1 MKEKTRNIILIVL
14 EMLKQLFSNLTTKN
28 SNKRNL

>member
-14 EMLKQLFSNLTTKN
+14 EMLKQIFSSITTRGTK
-28 SNKRNL
+28 KRDV

>member
-14 EMLKQLFSNLTTKN
+14 EMLKQIFSSITTRGTK
-28 SNKRNL
+28 KRHA